1 MLSIAR
7 RCSRRASLQPFSLF
21 SSRGLATEA
30 STPIPAENLPADTAD
45 ASAGQSWRKGKVP
58 VREDHGLYAFF
69 RRKADEKL
77 TGEKAY
83 ETVESG
89 RRDVSGRAWKASE
102 LRLKS
107 FKDLHTLWY
116 VTLRERNL
124 LATQREEAR
133 RAGIKTALQAQTAM
147 AGHCRKTM
155 ARIKAVMNERRLAYE
170 GAVKLVQEHQEVA
183 KDKQVWV
190 LRDKLY
196 HKAID
201 NIMKFQEK
209 GRKLRRFQALKVA
222 KAKKALEAQ
231 GGVLSKGAVAPAGN
245 AGGEAGV
252 KTESSTTPA
261 AEGKKPVVETA
272 TADATPASTPSAP
285 AKESRKK
292 TAAPTGSDPESAVDT
307 ATAGLFG
314 KH

>member
-7 RCSRRASLQPFSLF
+7 RCSRRASLQSFSLF
-21 SSRGLATEA
+21 STRGLATEA
-30 STPIPAENLPADTAD
+30 STPIPAENLPVDTPD

-209 GRKLRRFQALKVA
+209 GRKLRRFQAVKIA

-231 GGVLSKGAVAPAGN
+231 GGVRPKETAAGET
-245 AGGEAGV
+245 AGRESVV
-252 KTESSTTPA
+252 KAESSTTPA
-261 AEGKKPVVETA
+261 AEGKKPQVEA
-272 TADATPASTPSAP
+272 AAATPASTPSAP
-285 AKESRKK
+285 AKEPRKK
-292 TAAPTGSDPESAVDT
+292 SVPKGSDPESAVDT

-314 KH
+314 KN